1 MNYSPFNES
10 QGTPSYNKPPSNN
23 SNNARINSISGDQE
37 VEADIEDIEVDV
49 EDMRQTRIEMLE
61 FYRKNKNLNYYL
73 YMYDDAEWHKNIEE
87 MTREFYEI
95 LREETEG
102 KKYSAEE
109 DKLEEQANIQIP
121 ASKNNSINAYNN
133 RHKNRKMTE
142 GFGYNSSMRKQSD
155 NQIIRERKL
164 RNNIFE
170 KDCLDLDDLV
180 KAELPEEY
188 NFEKHEEL
196 MYSLGE
202 DLMNS
207 RKIAMSALKEKRADY
222 LMKNDDF
229 NLLLCLLRK
238 KKESTIE
245 KNHYYVDYNITLND
259 VYRNDRDEIY
269 GVDEKKQVDIE
280 SFVKKYIDS
289 ELNS

>member
-10 QGTPSYNKPPSNN
+10 QGTSNKLAHNIN
-23 SNNARINSISGDQE
+23 DRINSISGDQE
-37 VEADIEDIEVDV
+37 VEADIDDIEVDV

-73 YMYDDAEWHKNIEE
+73 YMYDDPEWHKNIEE

-102 KKYSAEE
+102 KKNSAEE
-109 DKLEEQANIQIP
+109 EKLEEQANIQIP
-121 ASKNNSINAYNN
+121 ASKNNSFNNN
-133 RHKNRKMTE
+133 RNKNRKMTE
-142 GFGYNSSMRKQSD
+142 GLNSSIRKQSD

-196 MYSLGE
+196 MYTLGE

-207 RKIAMSALKEKRADY
+207 RKIAMSAMKEKRADY

-238 KKESTIE
+238 KKESVVE
-245 KNHYYVDYNITLND
+245 KNHYYVDYNITLDD

-289 ELNS
+289 ELNN